1 MGFYKTT
8 LSKDTYGDLYKEKIV
23 EYCKEHGVLPSDI
36 IVQSF
41 VIWMCVNGYITVD
54 DRRTSNNNLI
64 KIFKLGIWILEYLKD
79 VKDMRIASAYSSE
92 QLFKDNPVFDSYMCP
107 SGRIM
112 LLPYN
117 SCIKGKKDVISR
129 RFDLNKK
136 TLKGLCDV
144 CGFTYKQKGSKF
156 KAEACFYDIK
166 KKI

>member
-8 LSKDTYGDLYKEKIV
+8 LSKDTYSELYKERIV
-23 EYCKEHGVLPSDI
+23 EYCKEHEIPSSDV

-41 VIWMCVNGYITVD
+41 VVWMCINGYIAID
-54 DRRTSNNNLI
+54 DERISYNNLM
-64 KIFKLGIWILEYLKD
+64 KIFKIGRWKLESIKD
-79 VKDMRIASAYSSE
+79 IRDGVRYYSSE
-92 QLFKDNPVFDSYMCP
+92 QLFDDDPVLSSYMCP

-112 LLPYN
+112 ILPYN
-117 SCIKGKKDVISR
+117 PCIIGKKDAISR
-129 RFDLNKK
+129 KFDLNKK
-136 TLKGLCDV
+136 TLRGLCDA

>member
-8 LSKDTYGDLYKEKIV
+8 LSKDTYSDLYKEKIV

-41 VIWMCVNGYITVD
+41 VIWMCVNGYITID
-54 DRRTSNNNLI
+54 DSQTSNNKLM
-64 KIFKLGIWILEYLKD
+64 KIFKIARWVLEYTKD
-79 VKDMRIASAYSSE
+79 VKDKHITSAYSNE
-92 QLFKDNPVFDSYMCP
+92 QLLKDNPVFDSYMCP